1 MKKLFIAL
9 SALILLATPSH
20 AGLFGRTQPVYNVQD
35 AYVIT
40 GSGETA
46 TLKQV
51 QDAFVRAAQYKRW
64 EVKVIEPGHVVA
76 TITVR
81 RHFAQIDVKLT
92 AEQYSITYNHSRE
105 LRYNGTEIHRNYNK
119 WIKLLEQQFQ
129 KNTLEL

>member
-9 SALILLATPSH
+9 SAFILLATPSH
-20 AGLFGRTQPVYNVQD
+20 AAFGRTQPVYNVQD
-35 AYVIT
+35 AYIVT

-51 QDAFVRAAQYKRW
+51 QDAFVRAATYKRW
-64 EVKVIEPGHVVA
+64 EVKVIEPGHIVA

-105 LRYNGTEIHRNYNK
+105 LRYDGEKIHRNYNK